1 MIADQARA
9 FDYPALYNSANVSSR
24 DFQSRYFRLAIFEY
38 VLLTCAAIASMNF
51 FDSKLAYY
59 LYAFVFI
66 ILFVVLGVKAAT
78 KPEQGWYRSRALAES
93 VKTMAWRYCM
103 RSAPFRHDSDRA
115 NRDEFRRFLS
125 DILNGGRLVGG
136 ELSPDFA
143 AQDQITRS
151 MCDLRLETLKNRK
164 ILYLQFRI
172 NEQRAWY
179 KERSIYN
186 KKSAIFWFGMC
197 AVVYLFAI
205 SLVLGRL
212 ANEEWN
218 FWPFEPLIV
227 VAGSIIGWMQIKR
240 YNELAVSY
248 TLTAHEIGILATRID
263 DVDDEVEFSEFI
275 NDAELAF
282 SREHTQWVARQEAR

>member
-1 MIADQARA
+1 MINDKVMV
-9 FDYPALYNSANVSSR
+9 FNYPALYDSANVSSGI
-24 DFQSRYFRLAIFEY
+24 FQRRYFRLAISEY
-38 VLLTCAAIASMNF
+38 VLLTCAAIVSMNF

-59 LYAFVFI
+59 LYAIFVLV
-66 ILFVVLGVKAAT
+66 LFSVLGFKAAT

-143 AQDQITRS
+143 TQDQITRS
-151 MCDLRLETLKNRK
+151 MGDLRLESLKNRK
-164 ILYLQFRI
+164 NVYLHFRI
-172 NEQRAWY
+172 NEQRDWY
-179 KERSIYN
+179 KNRSIYN
-186 KKSAIFWFGMC
+186 KKASRFWVFVC
-197 AVVYLFAI
+197 ASVYCFALV
-205 SLVLGRL
+205 LVLGRL
-212 ANEEWN
+212 TNTEWG

-227 VAGSIIGWMQIKR
+227 VAASIIGWMQIKK

-248 TLTAHEIGILATRID
+248 TLTAHEIGILAIRID
-263 DVDDEVEFSEFI
+263 DVSDEGEFSEFI